1 MKYTNTASI
10 EMHKA
15 VIANQSATA
24 TTRVKASNLT
34 SKAKTTNKPAMG
46 SKTEL
51 RATQREI
58 RLYGEVYKDT
68 TRTEMLILVKEWAKP
83 LGYYDFQSEDGK
95 PGSFGYHFSNID
107 QQVQV
112 DESMQHVAYSGDVIE
127 MPNDQTLVYGSL
139 GAIRNFRGSVTNESL
154 YKFKQYV
161 EELLDPKNH
170 LYEDPTEYIQALL
183 DIDYVVCACGEIVY
197 VPQARTTDFHC
208 PACNKL
214 LAEANVDTEFD
225 EEPVHE
231 TYNLFY
237 GEYSD
242 R

>member
-24 TTRVKASNLT
+24 TTRVEASNLT
-34 SKAKTTNKPAMG
+34 SKAKTTNKPVTG

-68 TRTEMLILVKEWAKP
+68 TRTEMLTLVKEWAKP

-112 DESMQHVAYSGDVIE
+112 DESMQHVAYSGDIID

-170 LYEDPTEYIQALL
+170 LTDYIQDLL
-183 DIDYVVCACGEIVY
+183 DPDYVVCECGEIVY
-197 VPQARTTDFHC
+197 VPQTRTADFHC

-231 TYNLFY
+231 MYNLFY